1 MTALDRITAL
11 QINGEDVSLSVVLK
25 TLGQTGRTTFLIDAA
40 RELLVERAALER
52 GLRIDDDELQSA
64 ADTFRVARNLHRA
77 DDTHAWL
84 TARGWSA
91 ADLERYLELRLLRA
105 RLTEDIASPDRIA
118 QHFADHRRAYDQAR
132 LAHILVAE
140 RPLAD
145 ELLAQIQDE
154 EASFG
159 DLARRYSIDTA
170 TAHMRGELGQ
180 IGRSSLS
187 SAVESAVF
195 AAADDDVVGPI
206 QTTRGFHLIKVHAL
220 ILGQLDKNVEAAIRA
235 DLFGQWSDEQLRSAR
250 VTCPLFD
257 QA

>member
-25 TLGQTGRTTFLIDAA
+25 TLGQTGRTTCLVDAA

-91 ADLERYLELRLLRA
+91 ADLERYLELRLLHA

-154 EASFG
+154 DASFG
-159 DLARRYSIDTA
+159 DLARRYSIDPA
-170 TAHMRGELGQ
+170 TAHIRGELGQ
-180 IGRSSLS
+180 ISRSSLS
-187 SAVESAVF
+187 PAVAPWYSPQPTTMSWGRF
-195 AAADDDVVGPI
+195 RRPADF
-206 QTTRGFHLIKVHAL
+206 T
-220 ILGQLDKNVEAAIRA
+220 
-235 DLFGQWSDEQLRSAR
+235 
-250 VTCPLFD
+250 
-257 QA
+257 